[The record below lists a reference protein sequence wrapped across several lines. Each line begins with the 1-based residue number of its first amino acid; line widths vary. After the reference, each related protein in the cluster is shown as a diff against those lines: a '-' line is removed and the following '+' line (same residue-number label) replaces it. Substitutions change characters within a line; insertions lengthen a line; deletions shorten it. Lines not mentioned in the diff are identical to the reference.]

1 MEAPAPLPFSSFA
14 APGLPTLSLGPATH
28 PPERVGT
35 GAHPVRSPRLTPQHG
50 SARVSHGTVP
60 GGGDAVAR
68 RRLPGRSGVGGE
80 THHPRCGPSPC
91 PPPPGCTA
99 RPSAPPEG
107 GSAINKR
114 SSVAR
119 GPRSCCVWS
128 QIAGSGRPGSRNP
141 ESPGRTGELS
151 KLRLGPGRCHLAR
164 LRSRPMA
171 PLRPPPPMMP
181 LRSEGL
187 RRSGC
192 KPSFKD

>member
-1 MEAPAPLPFSSFA
+1 MEAPALLPSSSFA

-35 GAHPVRSPRLTPQHG
+35 GAHPVRSPRLTPSTGARGFLTGQSLEAATRWRAGDSLAAAG
-50 SARVSHGTVP
+50 SEARLTTP
-60 GGGDAVAR
+60 AAA
-68 RRLPGRSGVGGE
+68 
-80 THHPRCGPSPC
+80 
-91 PPPPGCTA
+91 PPPAPLPPGCTA
-99 RPSAPPEG
+99 RPCAPPEG

-119 GPRSCCVWS
+119 GPRSSCVWS